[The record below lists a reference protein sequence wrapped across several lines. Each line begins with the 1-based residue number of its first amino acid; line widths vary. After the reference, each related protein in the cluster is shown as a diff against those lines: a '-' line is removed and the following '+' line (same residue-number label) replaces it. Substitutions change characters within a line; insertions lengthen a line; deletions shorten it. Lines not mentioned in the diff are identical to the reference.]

1 MFQDLDRTVR
11 AMLDDVAVPPSLAG
25 VDVTFKA
32 PDKAFT
38 FSQPTVNLF
47 LYGVHENRV
56 LRDPVPIVEQVGGV
70 FVRRTPPLRVDC
82 DYLVTAWSKKPDAT
96 GVEEEHQL
104 LGLALAK
111 LSRFPLVP
119 ATYLRNSLVGQPFPV
134 QMWAGQSDDSKSL
147 GEFWSALGVAP
158 RSSFHLMVTI
168 AMDLQD
174 ALAEGPPVVTTQ
186 VVLDDDLDPAT
197 AGESMFG
204 IGGVIREAATN
215 AVLTGA
221 TVTLD
226 GIRSTVT
233 DSAGRFRFPHAG
245 AGNHA
250 LTATAPG
257 FATGNKTITVPAA
270 ALNDYDLALSP

>member
-1 MFQDLDRTVR
+1 
-11 AMLDDVAVPPSLAG
+11 
-25 VDVTFKA
+25 
-32 PDKAFT
+32 
-38 FSQPTVNLF
+38 
-47 LYGVHENRV
+47 
-56 LRDPVPIVEQVGGV
+56 
-70 FVRRTPPLRVDC
+70 
-82 DYLVTAWSKKPDAT
+82 
-96 GVEEEHQL
+96 
-104 LGLALAK
+104 
-111 LSRFPLVP
+111 
-119 ATYLRNSLVGQPFPV
+119 
-134 QMWAGQSDDSKSL
+134 
-147 GEFWSALGVAP
+147 
-158 RSSFHLMVTI
+158 MVTI